1 MVGAAEGQVKEE
13 ASGESEETK
22 EVSGE
27 LRAET
32 EGTHQR

>member
-1 MVGAAEGQVKEE
+1 MVGAAEGQAKEE

-27 LRAET
+27 RGET
-32 EGTHQR
+32 EGTHQC